1 MAVLE
6 QSAEAKRRE
15 AAIEFARNQ
24 VMTSNINTNSA
35 IPTSLSTSPLSP
47 GRKSPLSATAGS
59 GVFSSGGGG
68 GGGEVVLDQE
78 EEKRSRLLNVGT
90 TFGSASQQDSLVRLF
105 RQLLFN
111 EEVIKHC

>member
-1 MAVLE
+1 MAALE

-35 IPTSLSTSPLSP
+35 IPTSPLSP
-47 GRKSPLSATAGS
+47 GRKFPLSATAGS